1 MTFGHCFFLC
11 VEKVI
16 QLSDVTIMRGSKYLL
31 ENASASIFPGQK
43 VGIIGRNGC
52 GKSTL
57 FAAIKGEIAPELG
70 SLTVPRNFRI
80 SAVSQQTPSLDISAL
95 DYVKQGDKDL
105 TELLAQKEKAYAE
118 NNGEKIALIED
129 KLGIA
134 GAWTIDSRAKILLHG
149 LGFAEDEMQK
159 AVKEYS
165 GGWRMRLNLAQ
176 ALIYKSDVLLL
187 DEPTNHLDLDT
198 IIFLENYLKSFEGT
212 ILCISHDRDFLDTF
226 CSHILHFESNHLVM
240 YTGNYSDYERLR
252 AERIKNEKANRRR
265 EEASLAHMQDF
276 VERFRYK
283 ASKAKQAQSM
293 LKAIDRLKLTAVTQ
307 EESPYHIKFADPER
321 TVDIIAD
328 LKELDCGYSEN
339 DIILKKVN
347 LMLIAGDRIG
357 LLGRNG
363 QGKSTLIKT
372 LCSVLKPVHGTVT
385 LGKGIKIGYFAQ
397 HELDQLSGQMS
408 ALDHLRAIDHN
419 AKEKDLR
426 TFLGSFSFSGDKAT
440 QKVEDM
446 SGGEQARLALAIVAY
461 QKPNLLLL
469 DEPTNHLDLDMREAL
484 SLALSTYKGALI
496 LVSHDR
502 HLLEAIADKLWLID
516 DGNVSEFN
524 GDLNDYQE
532 FLNKKNREYKEK
544 LNEKTQNQPKQNL
557 FSEKAKAQTY
567 KTKEQKKLEA
577 QKRQSLRPLKLEIEK
592 LEKQMEKIK
601 KSLADIDTT
610 LSDLELYS
618 KEPEKVE
625 ILSIERAKLSD
636 ELDKCEITWIEKQD
650 ELELAMKE

>member
-1 MTFGHCFFLC
+1 
-11 VEKVI
+11 
-16 QLSDVTIMRGSKYLL
+16 MRGSKYLL

-70 SLTVPRNFRI
+70 SLTVPRNFKI

-134 GAWTIDSRAKILLHG
+134 GVWTIDSRAKILLHG

-159 AVKEYS
+159 AVKEFS

-307 EESPYHIKFADPER
+307 EESPYHIKFTDPER

-544 LNEKTQNQPKQNL
+544 LNEKTQKQPNQNL
-557 FSEKAKAQTY
+557 VSEKAKAQTY

-577 QKRQSLRPLKLEIEK
+577 QKRQSLRPLKLELEK

-636 ELDKCEITWIEKQD
+636 ELDECEIAWIEKQD
-650 ELELAMKE
+650 ELEQAMKE

>member
-1 MTFGHCFFLC
+1 
-11 VEKVI
+11 
-16 QLSDVTIMRGSKYLL
+16 MRGSKYLL

-70 SLTVPRNFRI
+70 TLTVPRNFKI

-95 DYVKQGDKDL
+95 NYVKQGDKDL

-567 KTKEQKKLEA
+567 KNKEQKKLEA

-650 ELELAMKE
+650 ELEQALKE

>member
-1 MTFGHCFFLC
+1 M
-11 VEKVI
+11 I
-16 QLSDVTIMRGSKYLL
+16 QLTDVTIMRGSKYLL
-31 ENASASIFPGQK
+31 EKASTSIFPGQK

-57 FAAIKGEIAPELG
+57 FAAIQGDVAPELG
-70 SLTVPRNFRI
+70 TISVPKGFKI
-80 SAVSQQTPSLDISAL
+80 SAVSQQTPSLDIQAL
-95 DYVKQGDKDL
+95 EYVKQGDKDL
-105 TELLAQKEKAYAE
+105 MELLEQKQRAYND

-149 LGFAEDEMQK
+149 LGFSEDEILK
-159 AVKEYS
+159 PVKEFS

-176 ALIYKSDVLLL
+176 ALIYKSDILLL

-198 IIFLENYLKSFEGT
+198 IIFLENYLKNYEGT

-226 CSHILHFESNHLVM
+226 CSHIMHFEANRLVM

-252 AERIKNEKANRRR
+252 AERIRNEKANRKR
-265 EEASLAHMQDF
+265 EDDALAHMQDF

-307 EESPYHIKFADPER
+307 EESPYHIQFSDPER
-321 TVDIIAD
+321 TVDILAD
-328 LKELDCGYSEN
+328 LKNLDAGYDEDN
-339 DIILKKVN
+339 VILKNIN
-347 LMLIAGDRIG
+347 LMLISGDRIG
-357 LLGRNG
+357 LLGKNG

-372 LCSVLKPVHGTVT
+372 LCSVIKPVHGTVT

-397 HELDQLSGQMS
+397 HELDQLSGQMT
-408 ALDHLRAIDHN
+408 ALDHLRALDHD

-426 TFLGSFSFSGDKAT
+426 TFLGAFSFSGDKAT
-440 QKVEDM
+440 AKVETM

-484 SLALSTYKGALI
+484 SLALSSYKGALI

-516 DGNVSEFN
+516 DGRVSEFN

-532 FLNKKNREYKEK
+532 FLNKKNKEYKDK
-544 LNEKTQNQPKQNL
+544 LNEEKQATKASNATLSTQSFK
-557 FSEKAKAQTY
+557 S
-567 KTKEQKKLEA
+567 KEQKKIEA
-577 QKRQSLRPLKLEIEK
+577 QKRQALRPLKKEIEDLEK
-592 LEKQMEKIK
+592 LMEKLKKEISSIDETLSDSSLYQTDKDKVEKLSIDRANLSDKLDETEMTWLEKQE
-601 KSLADIDTT
+601 
-610 LSDLELYS
+610 
-618 KEPEKVE
+618 
-625 ILSIERAKLSD
+625 
-636 ELDKCEITWIEKQD
+636 
-650 ELELAMKE
+650 ELEVALAE

>member
-1 MTFGHCFFLC
+1 
-11 VEKVI
+11 
-16 QLSDVTIMRGSKYLL
+16 MRGSKYLL

-70 SLTVPRNFRI
+70 SLTVPRNFKI

-134 GAWTIDSRAKILLHG
+134 GVWTIDSRAKILLHG

-159 AVKEYS
+159 AVKEFS

-544 LNEKTQNQPKQNL
+544 LNEKTQKQPNQNL
-557 FSEKAKAQTY
+557 VSEKAKAQTY

-592 LEKQMEKIK
+592 LEKKMDKIK

-636 ELDKCEITWIEKQD
+636 ELDECEITWIEKQD
-650 ELELAMKE
+650 ELEKAMKE

>member
-1 MTFGHCFFLC
+1 
-11 VEKVI
+11 
-16 QLSDVTIMRGSKYLL
+16 MRGSKYLL

-70 SLTVPRNFRI
+70 SLTVPRNFKI

-105 TELLAQKEKAYAE
+105 TELLAKKEKAYAE

-134 GAWTIDSRAKILLHG
+134 GVWTIDSRAKILLHG

-159 AVKEYS
+159 AVKEFS

-544 LNEKTQNQPKQNL
+544 LNEKTLKQPNQNL
-557 FSEKAKAQTY
+557 VSEKAKAQTY

-636 ELDKCEITWIEKQD
+636 ELDECEIAWIEKQD
-650 ELELAMKE
+650 ELEQAMKE

>member
-1 MTFGHCFFLC
+1 
-11 VEKVI
+11 
-16 QLSDVTIMRGSKYLL
+16 MRGSKYLL

-70 SLTVPRNFRI
+70 SLTVPRNFKI

-134 GAWTIDSRAKILLHG
+134 GVWTIDSRAKILLHG

-159 AVKEYS
+159 ALKEFS

-544 LNEKTQNQPKQNL
+544 LNEKIQKQPNQNL
-557 FSEKAKAQTY
+557 VSEKAKAQTY

-636 ELDKCEITWIEKQD
+636 ELDECEIAWIEKQD
-650 ELELAMKE
+650 ELEQAMKE

>member
-1 MTFGHCFFLC
+1 
-11 VEKVI
+11 
-16 QLSDVTIMRGSKYLL
+16 MRGSKYLL

-70 SLTVPRNFRI
+70 SLTVPRNFKI

-159 AVKEYS
+159 AVKEFS

-544 LNEKTQNQPKQNL
+544 LNEKTLKQPNQNL
-557 FSEKAKAQTY
+557 VSEKAKAQTY

-636 ELDKCEITWIEKQD
+636 ELDECEIAWIEKQD
-650 ELELAMKE
+650 ELEQAMKE

>member
-1 MTFGHCFFLC
+1 
-11 VEKVI
+11 
-16 QLSDVTIMRGSKYLL
+16 MRGSKYLL

-70 SLTVPRNFRI
+70 SLTVPRNFKI

-134 GAWTIDSRAKILLHG
+134 GVWTIDSRAKILLHG
-149 LGFAEDEMQK
+149 LGFAEDEMHK
-159 AVKEYS
+159 AVKEFS

-385 LGKGIKIGYFAQ
+385 FGKGIKIGYFAQ

-544 LNEKTQNQPKQNL
+544 LNEKIQKQPNQNL
-557 FSEKAKAQTY
+557 VSEKAKAQTY

-636 ELDKCEITWIEKQD
+636 ELDECEIAWIEKQD
-650 ELELAMKE
+650 ELEQAMKE

>member
-1 MTFGHCFFLC
+1 
-11 VEKVI
+11 
-16 QLSDVTIMRGSKYLL
+16 MRGSKYLL

-70 SLTVPRNFRI
+70 SLTVPRNFKI

-134 GAWTIDSRAKILLHG
+134 GVWTIDSRAKILLHG

-159 AVKEYS
+159 AVKEFS

-544 LNEKTQNQPKQNL
+544 LNEKTQKQPNQNL
-557 FSEKAKAQTY
+557 VSEKAKAQTY
-567 KTKEQKKLEA
+567 KSKEQKKLEA

-636 ELDKCEITWIEKQD
+636 ELDECEIAWIEKQD
-650 ELELAMKE
+650 ELEQAMKE

>member
-1 MTFGHCFFLC
+1 
-11 VEKVI
+11 
-16 QLSDVTIMRGSKYLL
+16 MRGSKYLL

-70 SLTVPRNFRI
+70 SLTVPRNFKI

-134 GAWTIDSRAKILLHG
+134 GVWTIDSRAKILLHG

-159 AVKEYS
+159 AVKEFS

-372 LCSVLKPVHGTVT
+372 LCSVLKPVHGTVI

-636 ELDKCEITWIEKQD
+636 ELDECEIAWIEKQD
-650 ELELAMKE
+650 ELEQAMKE

>member
-1 MTFGHCFFLC
+1 M
-11 VEKVI
+11 I
-16 QLSDVTIMRGSKYLL
+16 SLSDVTIMRGSKYLL
-31 ENASASIFPGQK
+31 KNAQTTIYPGQK
-43 VGIIGRNGC
+43 VGIVGRNGC

-57 FAAIKGEIAPELG
+57 FSAIEGEVATETGAI
-70 SLTVPRNFRI
+70 SVPRDFKI
-80 SAVSQQTPSLDISAL
+80 SAVSQKTPSLDIPAL

-105 TELLAQKEKAYAE
+105 TALLKKKEEAYAK
-118 NNGEKIALIED
+118 NDGEKIALIED
-129 KLGIA
+129 QLGII

-149 LGFAEDEMQK
+149 LGFSEEEMSK
-159 AVKEYS
+159 PVKEFS

-198 IIFLENYLKSFEGT
+198 IIFLENYLKSYEGT

-226 CSHILHFESNHLVM
+226 CSHILHFEDCRLVM
-240 YTGNYSDYERLR
+240 YTGNYSDYEKLR
-252 AERIKNEKANRRR
+252 AQRIQNEKANRRR
-265 EEASLAHMQDF
+265 EEAALAHMQNF
-276 VERFRYK
+276 VDRFRYK

-293 LKAIDRLKLTAVTQ
+293 LKAIDKLKLTAVTL
-307 EESPYHIKFADPER
+307 EESPYHIRFEDPER

-328 LKELDCGYSEN
+328 LKELSCGYGLN
-339 DIILKKVN
+339 DIILKNIN

-372 LCSVLKPVHGTVT
+372 LCGVIEPVHGTVT
-385 LGKGIKIGYFAQ
+385 LGKGIRIGYFAQ

-408 ALDHLRAIDHN
+408 AIDHLRQIDKN

-426 TFLGSFSFSGDKAT
+426 SFLGSFSFGGDKAT

-446 SGGEQARLALAIVAY
+446 SGGEQARLALAIIAY

-484 SLALSTYKGALI
+484 CVALSSYKGALI

-516 DGNVSEFN
+516 EGHVGEFD
-524 GDLNDYQE
+524 GDLNDYQNY
-532 FLNKKNREYKEK
+532 LNEKNREYREK
-544 LNEKTQNQPKQNL
+544 LSAAKNSSQTAASMSDKALEKSFK
-557 FSEKAKAQTY
+557 S
-567 KTKEQKKLEA
+567 KEQKKIEA
-577 QKRQSLRPLKLEIEK
+577 QKRQALRPLKLEIEK
-592 LEKQMEKIK
+592 IEKSMNQIKEEIESIDKSMSDPDLYASDPKKVEELSIRRSSLSALLEENEMLWLEKQE
-601 KSLADIDTT
+601 
-610 LSDLELYS
+610 
-618 KEPEKVE
+618 
-625 ILSIERAKLSD
+625 
-636 ELDKCEITWIEKQD
+636 
-650 ELELAMKE
+650 ELEQAMAD

>member
-1 MTFGHCFFLC
+1 
-11 VEKVI
+11 
-16 QLSDVTIMRGSKYLL
+16 MRGSKYLL

-70 SLTVPRNFRI
+70 TLTVPRNFKI

-95 DYVKQGDKDL
+95 NYVKQGDKDL

-650 ELELAMKE
+650 ELEQALKE

>member
-1 MTFGHCFFLC
+1 
-11 VEKVI
+11 
-16 QLSDVTIMRGSKYLL
+16 MRGSKYLL

-70 SLTVPRNFRI
+70 SLTVPRNFKI

-95 DYVKQGDKDL
+95 DYVKQGDKAL

-134 GAWTIDSRAKILLHG
+134 GVWTIDSRAKILLHG

-159 AVKEYS
+159 AVKEFS

-557 FSEKAKAQTY
+557 VSEKAKAQTY

-592 LEKQMEKIK
+592 LEKKMDKIK

-636 ELDKCEITWIEKQD
+636 ELDECEITWIEKQD
-650 ELELAMKE
+650 ELEKAMKE

>member
-1 MTFGHCFFLC
+1 
-11 VEKVI
+11 
-16 QLSDVTIMRGSKYLL
+16 MRGSKYLL

-159 AVKEYS
+159 AVKEFS

-557 FSEKAKAQTY
+557 FSEKAKDQTY

>member
-1 MTFGHCFFLC
+1 
-11 VEKVI
+11 
-16 QLSDVTIMRGSKYLL
+16 MRGSKYLL

-70 SLTVPRNFRI
+70 SLTVPRNFKI

-134 GAWTIDSRAKILLHG
+134 GVWTIDSRAKILLHG

-159 AVKEYS
+159 AVKEFS

-502 HLLEAIADKLWLID
+502 HLLEAIADKLRLID

-636 ELDKCEITWIEKQD
+636 ELDECEIAWIEKQD
-650 ELELAMKE
+650 ELEQAMKE

>member
-1 MTFGHCFFLC
+1 
-11 VEKVI
+11 
-16 QLSDVTIMRGSKYLL
+16 MRGSKYLL

-70 SLTVPRNFRI
+70 SLTVPRNFKI

-134 GAWTIDSRAKILLHG
+134 GVWTIDSRAKILLHG

-159 AVKEYS
+159 AVKEFS

-265 EEASLAHMQDF
+265 EEASLAHMHDF

-283 ASKAKQAQSM
+283 VSKAKQAQSM

-544 LNEKTQNQPKQNL
+544 LNEKTQKQPNQNL
-557 FSEKAKAQTY
+557 VSEKAKAQTY

-636 ELDKCEITWIEKQD
+636 ELDECEIAWIEKQD
-650 ELELAMKE
+650 ELEQAMKE

>member
-1 MTFGHCFFLC
+1 
-11 VEKVI
+11 
-16 QLSDVTIMRGSKYLL
+16 MRGSKYLL

-70 SLTVPRNFRI
+70 SLTVPRNFKI

-134 GAWTIDSRAKILLHG
+134 GVWTIDSRAKILLHG

-159 AVKEYS
+159 AVKEFS

-252 AERIKNEKANRRR
+252 AERIKNEKSNRRR

-426 TFLGSFSFSGDKAT
+426 TLLGSFSFSGDKAT

-516 DGNVSEFN
+516 DGKVSEFN

-544 LNEKTQNQPKQNL
+544 LNEKTQTHPDQNL
-557 FSEKAKAQTY
+557 VSEKAKAQTY

-592 LEKQMEKIK
+592 LEKKMDKIK

-636 ELDKCEITWIEKQD
+636 ELDECEITWIEKQD
-650 ELELAMKE
+650 ELEKAMKE

>member
-1 MTFGHCFFLC
+1 MVTVFLC

-70 SLTVPRNFRI
+70 SLTVPRNFKI

-134 GAWTIDSRAKILLHG
+134 GVWTIDSRAKILLHG

-159 AVKEYS
+159 AVKEFS

-636 ELDKCEITWIEKQD
+636 ELDECEIAWIEKQD
-650 ELELAMKE
+650 ELEQAMKE

>member
-1 MTFGHCFFLC
+1 
-11 VEKVI
+11 
-16 QLSDVTIMRGSKYLL
+16 MRGSKYLL

-70 SLTVPRNFRI
+70 SLTVPRNFKI

-134 GAWTIDSRAKILLHG
+134 GVWTIDSRAKILLHG

-159 AVKEYS
+159 AVKEFS

-307 EESPYHIKFADPER
+307 EESPYRIKFTDPER

-502 HLLEAIADKLWLID
+502 HLLEAIADKLWLIN

-636 ELDKCEITWIEKQD
+636 ELDECEIAWIEKQD
-650 ELELAMKE
+650 ELEQAMKE

>member
-1 MTFGHCFFLC
+1 
-11 VEKVI
+11 
-16 QLSDVTIMRGSKYLL
+16 MRGSKYLL

-70 SLTVPRNFRI
+70 SLTVPRNFKI

-95 DYVKQGDKDL
+95 DYVKQGDKAL

-134 GAWTIDSRAKILLHG
+134 GVWTIDSRAKILLHG

-159 AVKEYS
+159 AVKEFS

-544 LNEKTQNQPKQNL
+544 LNEKTQKHPNQNL
-557 FSEKAKAQTY
+557 VSEKAKAQTY

-636 ELDKCEITWIEKQD
+636 ELDECEIAWIEKQD
-650 ELELAMKE
+650 ELEQAMKE

>member
-1 MTFGHCFFLC
+1 
-11 VEKVI
+11 
-16 QLSDVTIMRGSKYLL
+16 MRGSKYLL

-419 AKEKDLR
+419 AKEKDLK

-636 ELDKCEITWIEKQD
+636 ELDKCEIAWIEKQD
-650 ELELAMKE
+650 ELEQAMKE

>member
-1 MTFGHCFFLC
+1 M
-11 VEKVI
+11 
-16 QLSDVTIMRGSKYLL
+16 SGSKYLL

-70 SLTVPRNFRI
+70 SLTVPRNFKI

-134 GAWTIDSRAKILLHG
+134 GVWTIDSRAKILLHG

-159 AVKEYS
+159 AVKEFS

-385 LGKGIKIGYFAQ
+385 LGKGIRIGYFAQ

-636 ELDKCEITWIEKQD
+636 ELDECEIAWIEKQD
-650 ELELAMKE
+650 ELEQAMKE

>member
-1 MTFGHCFFLC
+1 
-11 VEKVI
+11 
-16 QLSDVTIMRGSKYLL
+16 MRGSKYLL

-70 SLTVPRNFRI
+70 SLTAPRNFKI

-134 GAWTIDSRAKILLHG
+134 GVWTIDSRAKILLHG

-159 AVKEYS
+159 AVKEFS

-544 LNEKTQNQPKQNL
+544 LNEKIQKQPNQNL
-557 FSEKAKAQTY
+557 VSEKAKAQTY

-636 ELDKCEITWIEKQD
+636 ELDECEIAWIEKQD
-650 ELELAMKE
+650 ELEQAMKE

>member
-1 MTFGHCFFLC
+1 
-11 VEKVI
+11 
-16 QLSDVTIMRGSKYLL
+16 MRGSKFLL

-70 SLTVPRNFRI
+70 ALTVPRNFKI

-105 TELLAQKEKAYAE
+105 TELLTQKEKAYAE

-134 GAWTIDSRAKILLHG
+134 GVWTIDSRAKILLHG

-159 AVKEYS
+159 AVKEFS

-372 LCSVLKPVHGTVT
+372 LCSVIKPVHGTAT

-557 FSEKAKAQTY
+557 VSEKAKAQTY

-636 ELDKCEITWIEKQD
+636 ELDECEIAWIEKQD
-650 ELELAMKE
+650 ELEQAMKE

>member
-1 MTFGHCFFLC
+1 
-11 VEKVI
+11 
-16 QLSDVTIMRGSKYLL
+16 MRGSKYLL

-70 SLTVPRNFRI
+70 SLTVPRNFKI

-95 DYVKQGDKDL
+95 DYVKQGDKAL

-134 GAWTIDSRAKILLHG
+134 GVWTIDSRAKILLHG

-159 AVKEYS
+159 AVKEFS

-484 SLALSTYKGALI
+484 SLALSTYKGALM

-636 ELDKCEITWIEKQD
+636 ELDECEIAWIEKQD
-650 ELELAMKE
+650 ELEQAMKE

>member
-1 MTFGHCFFLC
+1 
-11 VEKVI
+11 
-16 QLSDVTIMRGSKYLL
+16 MRGSKYLL

-70 SLTVPRNFRI
+70 SLTVPRNFKI

-134 GAWTIDSRAKILLHG
+134 GVWTIDSRAKILLHG

-159 AVKEYS
+159 AVKEFS

-198 IIFLENYLKSFEGT
+198 IIFLENCLKSFEGT

-636 ELDKCEITWIEKQD
+636 ELDECEIAWIEKQD
-650 ELELAMKE
+650 ELEQAMKE

>member
-1 MTFGHCFFLC
+1 
-11 VEKVI
+11 
-16 QLSDVTIMRGSKYLL
+16 MRGSKYLL

-70 SLTVPRNFRI
+70 SLTVPRNFKI
-80 SAVSQQTPSLDISAL
+80 SAVSQQTPSLDISSL

-134 GAWTIDSRAKILLHG
+134 GVWTIDSRAKILLHG

-159 AVKEYS
+159 AVKEFS

-385 LGKGIKIGYFAQ
+385 LGKGIRIGYFAQ

>member
-1 MTFGHCFFLC
+1 
-11 VEKVI
+11 
-16 QLSDVTIMRGSKYLL
+16 MRGSKYLL
-31 ENASASIFPGQK
+31 EKASASIFPGQK

-70 SLTVPRNFRI
+70 SLTVPRNFKI

-134 GAWTIDSRAKILLHG
+134 GVWTIDSRAKILLHG

-159 AVKEYS
+159 AVKEFS

-385 LGKGIKIGYFAQ
+385 LGKGIRIGYFAQ

-636 ELDKCEITWIEKQD
+636 ELDECEIAWIEKQD
-650 ELELAMKE
+650 ELEQAMKE

>member
-1 MTFGHCFFLC
+1 
-11 VEKVI
+11 
-16 QLSDVTIMRGSKYLL
+16 MRGSKYLL

-544 LNEKTQNQPKQNL
+544 LNEKIQKQPNQNL
-557 FSEKAKAQTY
+557 VSEKAKAQTY

-636 ELDKCEITWIEKQD
+636 ELDECEIAWIEKQD
-650 ELELAMKE
+650 ELEQAMKE

>member
-1 MTFGHCFFLC
+1 
-11 VEKVI
+11 
-16 QLSDVTIMRGSKYLL
+16 MRGSKYLL

-43 VGIIGRNGC
+43 VGIVGRNGC

-70 SLTVPRNFRI
+70 SLTVPRNFKI

-134 GAWTIDSRAKILLHG
+134 GVWTIDSRAKILLHG

-159 AVKEYS
+159 AVKEFS

-544 LNEKTQNQPKQNL
+544 LNEKTQKQPNQNL
-557 FSEKAKAQTY
+557 VSEKAKAQTY

-636 ELDKCEITWIEKQD
+636 ELDECEIAWIEKQD
-650 ELELAMKE
+650 ELEQAMKE

>member
-1 MTFGHCFFLC
+1 
-11 VEKVI
+11 
-16 QLSDVTIMRGSKYLL
+16 MRGSKYLL

-70 SLTVPRNFRI
+70 SLTVPRNFKI

-134 GAWTIDSRAKILLHG
+134 GVWTIDSRAKILLHG

-159 AVKEYS
+159 AVKEFS

-544 LNEKTQNQPKQNL
+544 LNEKTQKQPNQN
-557 FSEKAKAQTY
+557 FVSEKAKAQTY

-636 ELDKCEITWIEKQD
+636 ELDECEIAWIEKQD
-650 ELELAMKE
+650 ELEQAMKE

>member
-1 MTFGHCFFLC
+1 
-11 VEKVI
+11 
-16 QLSDVTIMRGSKYLL
+16 MRGSKYLL

-70 SLTVPRNFRI
+70 SLTVPRNFKI

-134 GAWTIDSRAKILLHG
+134 GVWTIDSRAKILLHG

-159 AVKEYS
+159 AVKEFS

-426 TFLGSFSFSGDKAT
+426 SFLGSFSFSGDKAT

-544 LNEKTQNQPKQNL
+544 LNEKIQKQPNQNL
-557 FSEKAKAQTY
+557 VSEKAKAQTY

-636 ELDKCEITWIEKQD
+636 ELDECEIAWIEKQD
-650 ELELAMKE
+650 ELEQAMKE

>member
-1 MTFGHCFFLC
+1 
-11 VEKVI
+11 
-16 QLSDVTIMRGSKYLL
+16 MRGSKYLL

-70 SLTVPRNFRI
+70 SLTVPRNFKI

-134 GAWTIDSRAKILLHG
+134 GVWTIDSRAKILLHG

-159 AVKEYS
+159 AVKEFS

-502 HLLEAIADKLWLID
+502 HLLEAIADKLWLIN

-636 ELDKCEITWIEKQD
+636 ELDECEIAWIEKQD
-650 ELELAMKE
+650 ELEQAMKE

>member
-1 MTFGHCFFLC
+1 
-11 VEKVI
+11 
-16 QLSDVTIMRGSKYLL
+16 MRGSKYLL

-159 AVKEYS
+159 AVKEFS

-363 QGKSTLIKT
+363 QGKSTLIKN

-544 LNEKTQNQPKQNL
+544 LNEKTQKQPNQNL
-557 FSEKAKAQTY
+557 VSEKAKAQTY

-636 ELDKCEITWIEKQD
+636 ELDKCEIAWIEKQD
-650 ELELAMKE
+650 ELEQAMKE

>member
-1 MTFGHCFFLC
+1 
-11 VEKVI
+11 
-16 QLSDVTIMRGSKYLL
+16 MRGSKYLL

-70 SLTVPRNFRI
+70 SLTVPHNFKI

-134 GAWTIDSRAKILLHG
+134 GVWTIDSRAKILLHG

-159 AVKEYS
+159 AVKEFS

-544 LNEKTQNQPKQNL
+544 LNEKTQKQPNQNL
-557 FSEKAKAQTY
+557 VSEKAKAQTY

-592 LEKQMEKIK
+592 LEKKMDKIK

-636 ELDKCEITWIEKQD
+636 ELDECEITWIEKQD
-650 ELELAMKE
+650 ELEKAMKE

>member
-1 MTFGHCFFLC
+1 
-11 VEKVI
+11 
-16 QLSDVTIMRGSKYLL
+16 MRGSKYLL

-70 SLTVPRNFRI
+70 SLTVPRNFKI

-134 GAWTIDSRAKILLHG
+134 GVWTINSRAKILLHG

-159 AVKEYS
+159 AVKEFS

-544 LNEKTQNQPKQNL
+544 LNEKTKKQPNQNL
-557 FSEKAKAQTY
+557 VSEKAKAQTY

-636 ELDKCEITWIEKQD
+636 ELDECEIAWIEKQD
-650 ELELAMKE
+650 ELEQAMKE

>member
-1 MTFGHCFFLC
+1 
-11 VEKVI
+11 
-16 QLSDVTIMRGSKYLL
+16 MRGSKYLL

-70 SLTVPRNFRI
+70 SLTVPRNFKI

-134 GAWTIDSRAKILLHG
+134 GVWTIDSRAKILLHG

-159 AVKEYS
+159 AVKEFS

-226 CSHILHFESNHLVM
+226 CAHILHFESNHLVM

-544 LNEKTQNQPKQNL
+544 LNEKTQKQHNQNL
-557 FSEKAKAQTY
+557 VSEKAKAQTY

-636 ELDKCEITWIEKQD
+636 ELDECEIAWIEKQD
-650 ELELAMKE
+650 ELEQAMKE